1 MNVWAILFK
10 ARICQ
15 GIFFSHKELKLKA
28 PGALLFSVRG
38 FFLYVFAKLIDS
50 FTDILS
56 KDVNMNTFTRSIDL
70 LQRAMDATSLRYQ
83 VSANNLA
90 HSEVPNF
97 KRSTVNFESEL
108 KRAFESEEKA
118 RNGFQLTRTDS
129 RHIALNVPYDYRNV
143 EPRRVLDYTTTA
155 KANGNNVDAE
165 TEANN
170 ILQIQMQYRLLTQ
183 LTGFEFSQ
191 LNTVMKK

>member
-1 MNVWAILFK
+1 
-10 ARICQ
+10 
-15 GIFFSHKELKLKA
+15 
-28 PGALLFSVRG
+28 
-38 FFLYVFAKLIDS
+38 
-50 FTDILS
+50 
-56 KDVNMNTFTRSIDL
+56 MNTFTRNVDL
-70 LQRAMDATSLRYQ
+70 LQRTMDAVSLRYQ

-90 HSEVPNF
+90 NSEVPGF

-118 RNGFQLTRTDS
+118 KDGFQFSRTDS
-129 RHIALNVPYDYRNV
+129 RHISFNTPYDYRDV

-170 ILQIQMQYRLLTQ
+170 ILQIQMQYRLLSQ
-183 LTGFEFSQ
+183 LTNFEFSQ
-191 LNTVMKK
+191 INSVMKK

>member
-1 MNVWAILFK
+1 
-10 ARICQ
+10 
-15 GIFFSHKELKLKA
+15 
-28 PGALLFSVRG
+28 
-38 FFLYVFAKLIDS
+38 
-50 FTDILS
+50 
-56 KDVNMNTFTRSIDL
+56 MNTFIRAVDM
-70 LQRAMDATSLRYQ
+70 LQRSMDVLSLRYQ
-83 VSANNLA
+83 VTANNLA
-90 HSEVPNF
+90 NSEVPNF

-118 RNGFQLTRTDS
+118 KNGFQLTRTDS
-129 RHIALNVPYDYRNV
+129 RHIPLNEPYDYRDV

-170 ILQIQMQYRLLTQ
+170 ILQIQMQYRLLSQ

-191 LNTVMKK
+191 INSVMKK

>member
-1 MNVWAILFK
+1 
-10 ARICQ
+10 
-15 GIFFSHKELKLKA
+15 
-28 PGALLFSVRG
+28 
-38 FFLYVFAKLIDS
+38 
-50 FTDILS
+50 
-56 KDVNMNTFTRSIDL
+56 MNTFTRAVDM
-70 LQRAMDATSLRYQ
+70 LQRSMDVLSLRYQ
-83 VSANNLA
+83 VTANNLA
-90 HSEVPNF
+90 NSEVPNF

-118 RNGFQLTRTDS
+118 KNGFQLTRTDS
-129 RHIALNVPYDYRNV
+129 RHIPLNEPYDYRDV

-170 ILQIQMQYRLLTQ
+170 ILQIQMQYRLLSQ

-191 LNTVMKK
+191 INSVMKK

>member
-1 MNVWAILFK
+1 
-10 ARICQ
+10 
-15 GIFFSHKELKLKA
+15 
-28 PGALLFSVRG
+28 
-38 FFLYVFAKLIDS
+38 
-50 FTDILS
+50 
-56 KDVNMNTFTRSIDL
+56 MNTFTRSVDL
-70 LQRAMDATSLRYQ
+70 LQRAMDTTALRYQ

-90 HSEVPNF
+90 NSEDPNF
-97 KRSTVNFESEL
+97 KRSVVNFESEL
-108 KRAFESEEKA
+108 KRAFDSEEKS
-118 RNGFQLTRTDS
+118 RNSFKLTLTDE
-129 RHIALNVPYDYRNV
+129 RHIQINEPYDYREV

-183 LTGFEFSQ
+183 LTSFEFSQ